1 MNTLVR
7 ASVLATILLP
17 AIAVAQ
23 APPGSGTEEYG
34 LTPRELIQAIEKT
47 EESISKC
54 MRDQGFQYFAVD
66 HATVRMGM
74 KTEILIPGLTE
85 AQFIRRYGFG
95 ISTFYTGA
103 APQLATVQ
111 SPAAIALG
119 VRNIQYFKAL
129 SPTDQV
135 AYNRAMLGESGSPT
149 FAMALEHEILWQTG
163 GCTRKAVEQVFKPDQ
178 LNTTYI
184 HPHDALLSKD
194 ARMKAAVVAYAAEMK
209 KAGYDFNHPD
219 EVEPLIRER
228 LAAITENGRIPV
240 DKLSPEQ
247 TEALKKLQDY
257 ERAVATIS
265 IRLHEKIIEP
275 VEERIRKELFSR
287 KVE

>member
-7 ASVLATILLP
+7 ASALATILLP

-23 APPGSGTEEYG
+23 ALPGSGTEEYG

-85 AQFIRRYGFG
+85 TQFIRRYGFG